1 MDIRYNLSM
10 NQLEWSGPIKLL
22 SFSNDGMKI
31 YMEVLQGFEVLAR
44 KMYLGIKN
52 E

>member
-1 MDIRYNLSM
+1 MY
-10 NQLEWSGPIKLL
+10 IKELIL
-22 SFSNDGMKI
+22 DRSSPM
-31 YMEVLQGFEVLAR
+31 LAR